1 MTITA
6 HVRKKLKLR
15 DPYCLHCGED
25 TNLVV
30 HHRKNR
36 GMGGSKL
43 LDHYTNLL
51 MVCED
56 YNSRMES
63 SEVIAEDA
71 VISSVIVCNR
81 SASDATY
88 RLSVAPAGTAT
99 ANSHYLAYDVTV
111 GASDSTTLT
120 LGLTLDATDVFRVY
134 ASTADLTFSAFGSEI
149 TA

>member
-71 VISSVIVCNR
+71 RRFGHKLSSWQDFSDPVYDECNR
-81 SASDATY
+81 QWY
-88 RLSVAPAGTAT
+88 RLEDNGTKTVIDAPDEGI
-99 ANSHYLAYDVTV
+99 
-111 GASDSTTLT
+111 
-120 LGLTLDATDVFRVY
+120 F
-134 ASTADLTFSAFGSEI
+134 
-149 TA
+149 